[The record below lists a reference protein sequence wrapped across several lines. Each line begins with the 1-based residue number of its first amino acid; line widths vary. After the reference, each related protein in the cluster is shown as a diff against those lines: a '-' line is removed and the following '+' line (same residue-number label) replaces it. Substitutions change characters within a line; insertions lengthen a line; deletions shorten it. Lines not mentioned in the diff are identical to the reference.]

1 MRHTSGILMTSE
13 AELEFMSEQ
22 QRALGADG
30 VLTLKHLALLGALDG
45 QEKLSCSGLGER
57 LDASTQT
64 ASRRLQRLEE
74 DGYVER
80 DVVGDGQWVEVTERG
95 AQRLQAEYA
104 DYRQVFERDTGVTL
118 SGTVT
123 SGMGEGRHYIT
134 LEGYMRQFVEK
145 LGYEPFAGTLNI
157 DLTPDSVRKRARL
170 SSFEPVTIEGWES
183 EDRSYGPAYCYPATL
198 EAAAGTCTEAH
209 VITPERT
216 HHGDDHLEVIAP
228 VRLRDDLDLADGD
241 EVTVDVEG

>member
-1 MRHTSGILMTSE
+1 
-13 AELEFMSEQ
+13 MSEQ

-45 QEKLSCSGLGER
+45 QEKVSCSGLGER

-74 DGYVER
+74 GGYLER
-80 DVVGDGQWVEVTERG
+80 DVVSDGQWVELTERG

-134 LEGYMRQFVEK
+134 LEGYMRQFVAK

-183 EDRSYGPAYCYPATL
+183 EDRSYGPAYCYPTTL
-198 EAAAGTCTEAH
+198 EADGKTCTEAH
-209 VITPERT
+209 VIAPERT

-228 VRLRDDLDLADGD
+228 VRLRDDLDLEDGD
-241 EVTVDVEG
+241 EVTADVEG